1 MKNAFHM
8 RFAELTAAPSAF
20 TRKDSGMGGHYV
32 PSGQWEGLAT
42 SVENLIRAVFGEQG
56 PHYRNYREAYARC
69 RAGGSDVSKLQ
80 AILASAK
87 EDFEGGYV
95 FDVELRVSGEI
106 FGDFVALARQSL
118 SEGQKDVAAVL
129 ACAALEDAIKK
140 LAQSNAIPTDGKTM
154 VELVNA
160 LKSAGIV
167 SGAQKS
173 LLEAMPR
180 IRNMAMH
187 AGWSKISEPDVS
199 SVLGY
204 VEQLLLSKFS
214 GSWFYIQTCLRP
226 RPRVLKINL
235 SLTMPYCTAFKFG
248 CCDPSLHNGS

>member
-1 MKNAFHM
+1 LNELFRK
-8 RFAELTAAPSAF
+8 RFAELADAHTKFPYEDHGRGIKF
-20 TRKDSGMGGHYV
+20 CR
-32 PSGQWEGLAT
+32 SGQWEAWAT
-42 SVENLIRAVFGEQG
+42 SSENLISAVFGEEA
-56 PHYRNYREAYARC
+56 PHYKNFRAAYLDC
-69 RAGGSDVSKLQ
+69 HGGQSDVLKLI
-80 AILASAK
+80 ALFRSAK

-95 FDVELRVSGEI
+95 FNVELRISGEV

-129 ACAALEDAIKK
+129 ACAALEDAIKR
-140 LAQSNAIPTDGKTM
+140 LASANALPTDGKTM
-154 VELVNA
+154 VEIVNA
-160 LKSAGIV
+160 LKSAGLV

-187 AGWSKISEPDVS
+187 AEWSKITEPDVS

-214 GSWFYIQTCLRP
+214 G
-226 RPRVLKINL
+226 
-235 SLTMPYCTAFKFG
+235 G
-248 CCDPSLHNGS
+248 

>member
-1 MKNAFHM
+1 MNEVFKK
-8 RFAELTAAPSAF
+8 RFTELADAHTKFPYE
-20 TRKDSGMGGHYV
+20 DSGMGSKYC
-32 PSGQWEGLAT
+32 PSGRWEGWAT
-42 SVENLIRAVFGEQG
+42 SSENLIRAVFGEEA
-56 PHYRNYREAYARC
+56 PHYKNFRAAYSSC
-69 RAGGSDVSKLQ
+69 CGGQSDVARLI
-80 AILASAK
+80 ALFRSAR

-95 FDVELRVSGEI
+95 FNVELRISGEV

-129 ACAALEDAIKK
+129 ACAALEDAIKR
-140 LAQSNAIPTDGKTM
+140 LASANSLPTDGKTM

-160 LKSAGIV
+160 LKSAGLV

-187 AGWSKISEPDVS
+187 AEWSKITEPDVS

-214 GSWFYIQTCLRP
+214 G
-226 RPRVLKINL
+226 
-235 SLTMPYCTAFKFG
+235 G
-248 CCDPSLHNGS
+248 